1 MLPEQP
7 AWPLGELMSLDE
19 WELPREK
26 VVINRTIGEGAFGTV
41 FGGECQFGENSP
53 WLAVAV
59 KTLKVGSTV
68 EEKLDFLGE
77 AEMMKRF
84 THVNVV
90 QLLGL
95 CTHQEP
101 IYMVMEFMLYG
112 EYRGDV
118 HSLSAFRALYW
129 VVLKKDAWRH
139 ALLYSAG
146 DLKTYLLAR
155 RHLVSDKTVHS
166 EEDEISSRRLTS
178 MALDVCR
185 ALAYLTENRYVH
197 R

>member
-1 MLPEQP
+1 MFVTCINRYEKKMFPEQH
-7 AWPLGELMSLDE
+7 AWPLSELISLDE

-41 FGGECQFGENSP
+41 FGGECQFGDNSP
-53 WLAVAV
+53 WVAVAV

-84 THVNVV
+84 NHKNIV

-112 EYRGDV
+112 EYTI
-118 HSLSAFRALYW
+118 LQTLY
-129 VVLKKDAWRH
+129 
-139 ALLYSAG
+139 
-146 DLKTYLLAR
+146 
-155 RHLVSDKTVHS
+155 
-166 EEDEISSRRLTS
+166 
-178 MALDVCR
+178 
-185 ALAYLTENRYVH
+185 
-197 R
+197 